1 MNDIN
6 KFRQICR
13 ECKLYFNE
21 GAKLNICRECSNKND
36 NIMMVNR
43 EHLVPLRKEIYIKN
57 HTDLNGFCPA
67 NSINYIDT
75 NINLEL
81 NIYNYTDLNNNKH
94 IVYQTPWMNYE
105 YYNENVPVYY
115 TSKKAYENLFKNYEN
130 IINQFNKKIINYN

>member
-43 EHLVPLRKEIYIKN
+43 EHLV
-57 HTDLNGFCPA
+57 H
-67 NSINYIDT
+67 
-75 NINLEL
+75 
-81 NIYNYTDLNNNKH
+81 
-94 IVYQTPWMNYE
+94 
-105 YYNENVPVYY
+105 
-115 TSKKAYENLFKNYEN
+115 
-130 IINQFNKKIINYN
+130 